1 LIHFGQ
7 GYDSKYGEETIA
19 ATPENGVSIMDR
31 GFCKPS
37 KILVDIPT
45 EFGDKALD
53 KLRYLKAF
61 LCENISYVHW
71 FRKMVFEP

>member
-7 GYDSKYGEETIA
+7 GYNSSKYGEEIIA

-31 GFCKPS
+31 GFCKLS
-37 KILVDIPT
+37 KFLVDIPT

-53 KLRYLKAF
+53 KFRYLKAF
-61 LCENISYVHW
+61 MCENIS
-71 FRKMVFEP
+71 

>member
-1 LIHFGQ
+1 MT
-7 GYDSKYGEETIA
+7 D
-19 ATPENGVSIMDR
+19 GVSIMDR
-31 GFCKPS
+31 GFCKLS
-37 KILVDIPT
+37 RILVVDIPT

-61 LCENISYVHW
+61 MCENISYVHW